1 MENEIDADRFG
12 SCDVNDSGC
21 GQCAS
26 DDPNGQHPLRPIFGD
41 AAVRFGEIFCLDERL
56 VQLPD
61 QNTLGRFSGIPT
73 KHRKRESLVPKIS
86 ERKSHV
92 WPEGCDRHTM
102 KSAGQ
107 WRMNM
112 KLNVFVVALT
122 LLGVASMP
130 TAAQIKV
137 DMNKITCKDFL
148 GYNSADQIFVQYWMS
163 GYYNAAANSDVLDL
177 QRLQNNSAKVMAY
190 CKKNKSDTLPTAIQ
204 KSVS

>member
-1 MENEIDADRFG
+1 MENETDADN
-12 SCDVNDSGC
+12 S
-21 GQCAS
+21 
-26 DDPNGQHPLRPIFGD
+26 NGQHSLRPIFGY

-61 QNTLGRFSGIPT
+61 QNTLGRFSGIPA

-92 WPEGCDRHTM
+92 WPEGSDRYTM
-102 KSAGQ
+102 KLRVQ
-107 WRMNM
+107 WRVNM
-112 KLNVFVVALT
+112 KCNVFVVALT

-130 TAAQIKV
+130 AAAQIKL

-177 QRLQNNSAKVMAY
+177 KRMQNNSAKVMAY
-190 CKKNKSDTLPTAIQ
+190 CKKNKADTLPTAIQ
-204 KSVS
+204 KNAS